1 MIDNTAMLRPC
12 FLVVD
17 REFSA
22 NISTRKLVIETAK
35 FNVITAYSGSEALET
50 VERFPA
56 IDGVVL
62 DIGLRDM
69 SACEVVHEIKQRS
82 PKLPIIV
89 ICLPGSDECPEADH
103 HLEYFDPASLL
114 ELLQK
119 MLPKATEEIQ
129 ARNQVLVEEE
139 N

>member
-1 MIDNTAMLRPC
+1 MTRPC

-22 NISTRKLVIETAK
+22 NISTRKLIIETAK
-35 FNVITAYSGSEALET
+35 FNVITAYSGAEALDT
-50 VERFPA
+50 IERFPA
-56 IDGVVL
+56 VDGVVL
-62 DIGLRDM
+62 DVGLRDVP
-69 SACEVVHEIKQRS
+69 AEDVVRQIKQRY
-82 PKLPIIV
+82 PELPIIV

-119 MLPKATEEIQ
+119 LRPRETAAIQ
-129 ARNQVLVEEE
+129 ARNQALVEEE

>member
-1 MIDNTAMLRPC
+1 MTRPC

-22 NISTRKLVIETAK
+22 NISTRKLIIETAK
-35 FNVITAYSGSEALET
+35 FNVITAYSGGEALET
-50 VERFPA
+50 IERFPA

-69 SACEVVHEIKQRS
+69 SACDVVQQVKQRH
-82 PKLPIIV
+82 PQLPIIV

-103 HLEYFDPASLL
+103 HLEFFDPASLL

-119 MLPKATEEIQ
+119 LRPHDTVAIQ
-129 ARNQVLVEEE
+129 ARNQALVEEE

>member
-1 MIDNTAMLRPC
+1 MPRPC

-22 NISTRKLVIETAK
+22 NISTRKLIIETAK
-35 FNVITAYSGSEALET
+35 FNVITAYSGGEALET
-50 VERFPA
+50 IERFPA

-62 DIGLRDM
+62 DIGLRDIP
-69 SACEVVHEIKQRS
+69 ACDVVRQIKQLF
-82 PKLPIIV
+82 PKLPIVV
-89 ICLPGSDECPEADH
+89 ICLPGSGECPEADH

-119 MLPKATEEIQ
+119 LRPQETQAIQ
-129 ARNQVLVEEE
+129 ARNKALIEEE